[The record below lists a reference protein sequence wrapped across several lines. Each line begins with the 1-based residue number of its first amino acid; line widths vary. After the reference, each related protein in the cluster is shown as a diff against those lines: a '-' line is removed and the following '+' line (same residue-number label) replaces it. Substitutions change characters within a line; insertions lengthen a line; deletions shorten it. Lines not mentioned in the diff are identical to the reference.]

1 MHIEDLEIWSK
12 DPPAPWVRDAA
23 DRWARL
29 LVRAALIYLGHFSAS
44 PISRTET
51 EILFLLFVV
60 RYAAFC
66 KNTYRHRCKHP
77 SGKLRR
83 DKKCRNKTINL
94 IA

>member
-51 EILFLLFVV
+51 EIVL
-60 RYAAFC
+60 
-66 KNTYRHRCKHP
+66 
-77 SGKLRR
+77 
-83 DKKCRNKTINL
+83 
-94 IA
+94 

>member
-51 EILFLLFVV
+51 EILFLLFVFLHV
-60 RYAAFC
+60 SKGYLTIILAQR
-66 KNTYRHRCKHP
+66 
-77 SGKLRR
+77 GKSRSRLCWPTVFTFRDRR
-83 DKKCRNKTINL
+83 
-94 IA
+94 